1 MNKKPMSSFLMK
13 KQIMMNAEE
22 RELRLQ
28 KIARSGE
35 IM

>member
-1 MNKKPMSSFLMK
+1 MNKKPLSSFLMK

-22 RELRLQ
+22 REIRLNR
-28 KIARSGE
+28 IARSGE